1 MSHDNIAS
9 SFLGELLTVDITVAD
24 YQTSQ
29 DLGRE
34 GDDFRFI
41 LTNEI
46 QKPLQQ
52 ENVSTAD
59 ENTTWEDFSHTLFVT
74 ERANFLSGVR
84 SLESQRT
91 EEYIRSISTA
101 IFVLDT

>member
-9 SFLGELLTVDITVAD
+9 SFLGELLTVDIAVDD

-34 GDDFRFI
+34 GDNFRVI

-46 QKPLQQ
+46 QKPLRQ
-52 ENVSTAD
+52 EMSGPPMKTQRGKA
-59 ENTTWEDFSHTLFVT
+59 FSHTLFVT
-74 ERANFLSGVR
+74 ERANFLSG
-84 SLESQRT
+84 
-91 EEYIRSISTA
+91 IRS
-101 IFVLDT
+101 